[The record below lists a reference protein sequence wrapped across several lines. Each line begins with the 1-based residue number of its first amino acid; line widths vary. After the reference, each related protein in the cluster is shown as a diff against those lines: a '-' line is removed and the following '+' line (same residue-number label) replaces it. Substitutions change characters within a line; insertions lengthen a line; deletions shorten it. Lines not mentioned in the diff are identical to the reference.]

1 MFYHSGLSS
10 HAIDSFKGNGLF
22 SWIMG
27 QETSLNISIDI
38 KDNFLLYKNEF
49 DWISGE
55 KRMFHI
61 ADPQDIK
68 DGKMTDVY
76 FVRTMEV
83 LKAKKIDKWVKAEFI
98 AKRFP
103 EDYGWGV
110 LAGIEEAAYLLKDL
124 KVSVRAMRE
133 GTIFRAF
140 EPIMEIEGMY
150 TEFGLYE
157 TSVLGLL
164 CQASGV
170 ATKAARC
177 KKAAGDR
184 RVISFGA
191 RRIHP
196 VIAPMVERSAFIG
209 GCDGV
214 SVVKNAELIGEEPSG
229 TMPHAL
235 ILIIGDTVEAT
246 KAFDEVIQPKVK
258 RVSLIDTFND
268 EKIEA
273 IRVAEALGKKL
284 FGVRLDTPSSRRGDL
299 QKIIEEVRW
308 ELNLRGFEHVQI
320 FVSGGLDEKRIL
332 SLNPVVDAYGV
343 GTSITNARVIDF
355 AMDIIEIDGKPL
367 AKRGKMSGSK
377 GVLRCSKCL
386 QDRMVPFIKR
396 GRSAQGSNRCSCGG
410 RFKELLL
417 PFIQKNRVLW
427 DLPTP
432 QAIRDYVLEQL
443 PNVDL

>member
-1 MFYHSGLSS
+1 
-10 HAIDSFKGNGLF
+10 
-22 SWIMG
+22 
-27 QETSLNISIDI
+27 
-38 KDNFLLYKNEF
+38 
-49 DWISGE
+49 
-55 KRMFHI
+55 MFHI
-61 ADPQDIK
+61 ADRKDIK
-68 DGKMTDVY
+68 TGKLTDVY
-76 FVRTMEV
+76 FVRTMEI

-110 LAGIEEAAYLLKDL
+110 LTGIDEAAYLLKDL
-124 KVSVRAMRE
+124 RVNVRAMKE
-133 GTIFRAF
+133 GTVFRAY
-140 EPIMEIEGMY
+140 EPVMEIEGMY
-150 TEFGLYE
+150 SKFGLYE
-157 TSVLGLL
+157 TSLLGLL

-196 VIAPMVERSAFIG
+196 VIAPMVERNAFIG

-214 SVVKNAELIGEEPSG
+214 SVVKNAQLIGEEPSG

-235 ILIIGDTVEAT
+235 ILLMGDTVEAT
-246 KAFDEVIQPKVK
+246 KAFDEVIDPKVK

-268 EKIEA
+268 EKVEA
-273 IRVAEALGKKL
+273 IRVAEALGGKL
-284 FGVRLDTPSSRRGDL
+284 FGVRLDTPSSRRGDF
-299 QKIIEEVRW
+299 QKIIEEIRW
-308 ELNLRGFEHVQI
+308 ELNLRGFGNVQI

-355 AMDIIEIDGKPL
+355 AMDIVEIDGKPL

-377 GVLRCSKCL
+377 SVLRCPKCF
-386 QDRMVPFIKR
+386 QDRMVPFKR
-396 GRSAQGSNRCSCGG
+396 SGGHSTQGSDRCSCGG

-417 PFIQKNRVLW
+417 PFIQGKKILW

-432 QAIRDYVLEQL
+432 QSIREYVLEQL
-443 PNVDL
+443 PHFDL

>member
-1 MFYHSGLSS
+1 M
-10 HAIDSFKGNGLF
+10 
-22 SWIMG
+22 
-27 QETSLNISIDI
+27 
-38 KDNFLLYKNEF
+38 
-49 DWISGE
+49 
-55 KRMFHI
+55 MFHI
-61 ADPQDIK
+61 ADPEDIK
-68 DGKMTDVY
+68 AGKYTDVY
-76 FVRTMEV
+76 FTRTMEI
-83 LKAKKIDKWVKAEFI
+83 LKAKKIDKRVKAEFI

-110 LAGIEEAAYLLKDL
+110 LAGIEEVVYLLKDL
-124 KVSVRAMRE
+124 PVKVRAMKE
-133 GTIFRAF
+133 GTIFRAY
-140 EPIMEIEGMY
+140 EPVMEIEGWY

-157 TSVLGLL
+157 TSILGLL

-196 VIAPMVERSAFIG
+196 AIAPMVERNAFIG

-214 SVVKNAELIGEEPSG
+214 SVVKDAELLHEEPSG

-235 ILIIGDTVEAT
+235 ILMMGDTVEAT
-246 KAFDEVIQPKVK
+246 RAFDEVIHPKVR

-268 EKIEA
+268 EKVEA
-273 IRVAEALGKKL
+273 IRVAEAMGKRL
-284 FGVRLDTPSSRRGDL
+284 FGIRLDTPSSRRGDF
-299 QKIIEEVRW
+299 QKIIEEIRW
-308 ELNLRGFEHVQI
+308 ELNLRGFGHVKI

-355 AMDIIEIDGKPL
+355 AMDIVEIDGKPL

-377 GVLRCSKCL
+377 SVLRCLKCY
-386 QDRMVPFIKR
+386 QDQMVPHRPKA
-396 GRSAQGSNRCSCGG
+396 GASVKASNRCSCGG
-410 RFKELLL
+410 RSRELLL
-417 PFIQKNRVLW
+417 PLIENHKVLQ
-427 DLPTP
+427 DLAAP
-432 QAIRDYVLEQL
+432 QTIRKYVLQQL
-443 PNVDL
+443 PHFDL

>member
-1 MFYHSGLSS
+1 
-10 HAIDSFKGNGLF
+10 
-22 SWIMG
+22 
-27 QETSLNISIDI
+27 
-38 KDNFLLYKNEF
+38 
-49 DWISGE
+49 
-55 KRMFHI
+55 MFHI
-61 ADPQDIK
+61 ADPKDIK
-68 DGKMTDVY
+68 EGKITDVY
-76 FVRTMEV
+76 FVRTIEI
-83 LKAKKIDKWVKAEFI
+83 LRAKKIDKWVKAEFI

-110 LAGIEEAAYLLKDL
+110 LAGIEEAADLLRDL
-124 KVSVRAMRE
+124 KVNVRSMKE
-133 GTIFRAF
+133 GTVFRTF

-157 TSVLGLL
+157 TALLGLL

-184 RVISFGA
+184 AVISFGA

-196 VIAPMVERSAFIG
+196 VIAPMVERNAFIG

-214 SVVKNAELIGEEPSG
+214 SVVEDAELIGEEASG

-235 ILIIGDTVEAT
+235 ILIMGDTVEAT
-246 KAFDEVIQPKVK
+246 KAFDEVIHPRVK

-273 IRVAEALGKKL
+273 IRVAKAMGKRL
-284 FGVRLDTPSSRRGDL
+284 FGIRLDTPGSRRGDFK
-299 QKIIEEVRW
+299 KIIEEVRW
-308 ELNLRGFEHVQI
+308 ELNLRGFGHIRI
-320 FVSGGLDEKRIL
+320 FVSGGLDENSIL

-355 AMDIIEIDGKPL
+355 AMDIIETDGEPL

-377 GVLRCSKCL
+377 SVLRCPKCF
-386 QDRMVPFIKR
+386 QDRMVPFKGDRDPSI
-396 GRSAQGSNRCSCGG
+396 RSSNRCSCGG
-410 RFKELLL
+410 RFKEILL
-417 PFIQKNRVLW
+417 PLIKNGRILK
-427 DLPTP
+427 DSPTP
-432 QAIRDYVLEQL
+432 QTIRKYVLSQL
-443 PNVDL
+443 PRFDL

>member
-1 MFYHSGLSS
+1 
-10 HAIDSFKGNGLF
+10 
-22 SWIMG
+22 MG
-27 QETSLNISIDI
+27 Q
-38 KDNFLLYKNEF
+38 
-49 DWISGE
+49 SGE
-55 KRMFHI
+55 KGMFHV
-61 ADPQDIK
+61 ASPEDIK
-68 DGKMTDVY
+68 NGKLTDIY

-110 LAGIEEAAYLLKDL
+110 LAGIEETAYLLKEL
-124 KVSVRAMRE
+124 KIKVKAMEE
-133 GTIFRAF
+133 GTIFRPY
-140 EPIMEIEGMY
+140 EPVMEIEGMY
-150 TEFGLYE
+150 SEFGLYE
-157 TSVLGLL
+157 TSLLGLL

-214 SVVKNAELIGEEPSG
+214 SVVKNAELIGEEPAG

-235 ILIIGDTVEAT
+235 ILIMGDTVEAT
-246 KAFDEVIQPKVK
+246 KAFDEVIHPKVK

-273 IRVAEALGKKL
+273 IRVAEALGKRL
-284 FGVRLDTPSSRRGDL
+284 FGVRLDTPSSRRGDF
-299 QKIIEEVRW
+299 QKIIEEIRW
-308 ELNLRGFEHVQI
+308 ELNLRGFGHVQI

-343 GTSITNARVIDF
+343 GTSITSARVIDF
-355 AMDIIEIDGKPL
+355 AMDIIEIGGKPL

-377 GVLRCSKCL
+377 SVLRCSQCY
-386 QDRMVPFIKR
+386 QDRMVPFKKNR
-396 GRSAQGSNRCSCGG
+396 GYSKQSLNRCSCGG

-417 PFIQKNRVLW
+417 PFVQNGKILRK
-427 DLPTP
+427 LPTP
-432 QAIRDYVLEQL
+432 QGIREYVLKQL
-443 PNVDL
+443 SHFDL

>member
-1 MFYHSGLSS
+1 
-10 HAIDSFKGNGLF
+10 
-22 SWIMG
+22 
-27 QETSLNISIDI
+27 
-38 KDNFLLYKNEF
+38 
-49 DWISGE
+49 
-55 KRMFHI
+55 MFHI
-61 ADPQDIK
+61 ADPKEIK
-68 DGKMTDVY
+68 EGKLTDVY
-76 FVRTMEV
+76 FVRTMEI

-110 LAGIEEAAYLLKDL
+110 LAGIEEASYLLKDL
-124 KVSVRAMRE
+124 NVNVRAMRE
-133 GTIFRAF
+133 GTIFRAY
-140 EPIMEIEGMY
+140 EPVMEIEGMY
-150 TEFGLYE
+150 TEFGIYE
-157 TSVLGLL
+157 TSILGLL

-214 SVVKNAELIGEEPSG
+214 SVVKDAELLDEEPMG

-235 ILIIGDTVEAT
+235 ILLIGDTVEAT
-246 KAFDEVIQPKVK
+246 KAFDEVIDPRVK

-268 EKIEA
+268 EKVEA
-273 IRVAEALGKKL
+273 IRVAEALGERL
-284 FGVRLDTPSSRRGDL
+284 FGVRLDTPSSRRGDF
-299 QKIIEEVRW
+299 QKIIEEIRW
-308 ELNLRGFEHVQI
+308 ELNIRGYGHVQI
-320 FVSGGLDEKRIL
+320 FVSGGLDENRIL

-343 GTSITNARVIDF
+343 GTSIINARVIDF
-355 AMDIIEIDGKPL
+355 AMDIVEIDGRPL

-377 GVLRCSKCL
+377 SVLRCSKCY
-386 QDRMVPFIKR
+386 QDKIVPFKNVNDEF
-396 GRSAQGSNRCSCGG
+396 NRCSCGG
-410 RFKELLL
+410 ELKELLL
-417 PFIQKNRVLW
+417 PFIKEKKILW
-427 DLPTP
+427 DLPKP

-443 PNVDL
+443 KHFDL

>member
-1 MFYHSGLSS
+1 MFHV
-10 HAIDSFKGNGLF
+10 ADPK
-22 SWIMG
+22 
-27 QETSLNISIDI
+27 DI
-38 KDNFLLYKNEF
+38 KN
-49 DWISGE
+49 
-55 KRMFHI
+55 
-61 ADPQDIK
+61 
-68 DGKMTDVY
+68 GKMTDVY

-103 EDYGWGV
+103 EDYGWGF
-110 LAGIEEAAYLLKDL
+110 LAGIEEAAGLLKDL
-124 KVSVRAMRE
+124 KVNVRTMRE

-150 TEFGLYE
+150 TDFGLYE

-191 RRIHP
+191 RRMHP
-196 VIAPMVERSAFIG
+196 VIAPMVERNAFIG

-214 SVVKNAELIGEEPSG
+214 SVVMNAELIGEEPSG

-235 ILIIGDTVEAT
+235 ILIMGDTVEAT
-246 KAFDEVIQPKVK
+246 KAFDEVIQHNVK

-273 IRVAEALGKKL
+273 IRVAEALGRKL
-284 FGVRLDTPSSRRGDL
+284 FGVRLDTPSSRRGDF
-299 QKIIEEVRW
+299 QKIIEEIRW
-308 ELNLRGFEHVQI
+308 ELNLRGFGHVQI

-332 SLNPVVDAYGV
+332 NLNPVVDAYGV

-355 AMDIIEIDGKPL
+355 AMDIIEIEGKPL

-377 GVLRCSKCL
+377 RVLRCPKCF
-386 QDRMVPFIKR
+386 QDRMVPFQKE
-396 GRSAQGSNRCSCGG
+396 GSHRLNVSDRCSCGG

-417 PFIQKNRVLW
+417 PFIQKNKILW

-432 QAIRDYVLEQL
+432 QAIRRHVLEQL
-443 PNVDL
+443 PFFELSL

>member
-1 MFYHSGLSS
+1 
-10 HAIDSFKGNGLF
+10 
-22 SWIMG
+22 
-27 QETSLNISIDI
+27 
-38 KDNFLLYKNEF
+38 
-49 DWISGE
+49 
-55 KRMFHI
+55 MFHI
-61 ADPQDIK
+61 ADPKDIK
-68 DGKMTDVY
+68 AGKYTDVY
-76 FVRTMEV
+76 FSRTMEV
-83 LKAKKIDKWVKAEFI
+83 LRAKKIDRWVKAEFI

-110 LAGIEEAAYLLKDL
+110 LAGIEEAIYLLKDL
-124 KVSVRAMRE
+124 DVNVRAMKE
-133 GTIFRAF
+133 GTIFRAY
-140 EPIMEIEGMY
+140 EPVMEIEGRY

-157 TSVLGLL
+157 TSILGLL

-214 SVVKNAELIGEEPSG
+214 SVVKDAEMLHEEPSG

-235 ILIIGDTVEAT
+235 ILLFGDTVEAT
-246 KAFDEVIQPKVK
+246 KAFDEVIDPKVK

-273 IRVAEALGKKL
+273 IRVAEALGKRL
-284 FGVRLDTPSSRRGDL
+284 YGVRLDTPSSRRGDF
-299 QKIIEEVRW
+299 QKIIEEIRW
-308 ELNLRGFEHVQI
+308 ELNLRGYGHVKI
-320 FVSGGLDEKRIL
+320 YVSGGLDEKRIL

-355 AMDIIEIDGKPL
+355 AMDIIEIDGKPI

-377 GVLRCSKCL
+377 RVLRCSKCF
-386 QDRMVPFIKR
+386 QDRMIPLKTSRSRSPR
-396 GRSAQGSNRCSCGG
+396 GVERCSCGG
-410 RFKELLL
+410 RFQDLLIPL
-417 PFIQKNRVLW
+417 IEKKRVLW
-427 DLPTP
+427 DLPAP
-432 QAIRDYVLEQL
+432 QAIREFVLKQL
-443 PNVDL
+443 PYFDL

>member
-1 MFYHSGLSS
+1 
-10 HAIDSFKGNGLF
+10 
-22 SWIMG
+22 
-27 QETSLNISIDI
+27 
-38 KDNFLLYKNEF
+38 
-49 DWISGE
+49 
-55 KRMFHI
+55 MFHI
-61 ADPQDIK
+61 ADSKDIK
-68 DGKMTDVY
+68 AGKYTDVY
-76 FVRTMEV
+76 FTRTMEV

-110 LAGIEEAAYLLKDL
+110 LTGIEEAVYLLKDL
-124 KVSVRAMRE
+124 NVNVRAMKE
-133 GTIFRAF
+133 GTIFRAY
-140 EPIMEIEGMY
+140 EPVMEIEGMY

-157 TSVLGLL
+157 TSILGLL

-170 ATKAARC
+170 TTKSARC

-184 RVISFGA
+184 MVMSFGA

-196 VIAPMVERSAFIG
+196 AIAPMVERNAFVG

-214 SVVKNAELIGEEPSG
+214 SVVKNAEMIHEEPSG

-235 ILIIGDTVEAT
+235 ILLMGDTVEAT
-246 KAFDEVIQPKVK
+246 KAFDEVIHPKVK

-284 FGVRLDTPSSRRGDL
+284 FAVRLDTPSSRRGDF
-299 QKIIEEVRW
+299 QRIIEEIRW
-308 ELNLRGFEHVQI
+308 ELNLRGFGHVKV

-332 SLNPVVDAYGV
+332 SLNPLVDGYGV

-355 AMDIIEIDGKPL
+355 AMDIIEIEGSPL

-377 GVLRCSKCL
+377 SVLRCSNCF
-386 QDRMVPFIKR
+386 QDRMTPFKPNR
-396 GRSAQGSNRCSCGG
+396 GRTGKGWDRCQCGG
-410 RFKELLL
+410 RLQELLL
-417 PFIQKNRVLW
+417 PLIEKRKVLW
-427 DLPTP
+427 DLPNP
-432 QAIRDYVLEQL
+432 QAIREYVLKQL
-443 PNVDL
+443 PHFEL

>member
-1 MFYHSGLSS
+1 
-10 HAIDSFKGNGLF
+10 
-22 SWIMG
+22 
-27 QETSLNISIDI
+27 
-38 KDNFLLYKNEF
+38 
-49 DWISGE
+49 
-55 KRMFHI
+55 MFHTANPKEI
-61 ADPQDIK
+61 KEGKLTDI
-68 DGKMTDVY
+68 Y

-110 LAGIEEAAYLLKDL
+110 LAGIEEVAYLLEGL
-124 KVSVRAMRE
+124 KVNVRAMKE
-133 GTIFRAF
+133 GTIFRTF
-140 EPIMEIEGMY
+140 EPVMEIEGMY
-150 TEFGLYE
+150 TDFGLYE
-157 TSVLGLL
+157 TSLLGLI

-184 RVISFGA
+184 KVISFGA

-196 VIAPMVERSAFIG
+196 VVAPMVERNAFVG

-214 SVVKNAELIGEEPSG
+214 SVVKDAELIEEEPSG

-235 ILIIGDTVEAT
+235 ILIMGDTVEAT
-246 KAFDEVIQPKVK
+246 RAFDEVIHPKVK

-284 FGVRLDTPSSRRGDL
+284 FGIRLDTPSSRRGDFT
-299 QKIIEEVRW
+299 KIIEEIRW
-308 ELNLRGFEHVQI
+308 ELNLRGFGHVQI

-332 SLNPVVDAYGV
+332 ALNPVVDAYGV

-355 AMDIIEIDGKPL
+355 AMDIVEIDKKPL

-377 GVLRCSKCL
+377 RVLRCQNCL
-386 QDRMVPFIKR
+386 EDKMIPLKKNR
-396 GRSAQGSNRCSCGG
+396 GKSTPRVDRCSCGG
-410 RFKELLL
+410 RFKDLLI
-417 PFIQKNRVLW
+417 PFMQGGKILW
-427 DLPTP
+427 DLHRP
-432 QAIRDYVLEQL
+432 QAIREHVLKQL
-443 PNVDL
+443 PHFDL

>member
-1 MFYHSGLSS
+1 MFHT
-10 HAIDSFKGNGLF
+10 ADPK
-22 SWIMG
+22 
-27 QETSLNISIDI
+27 DI
-38 KDNFLLYKNEF
+38 K
-49 DWISGE
+49 
-55 KRMFHI
+55 
-61 ADPQDIK
+61 A
-68 DGKMTDVY
+68 GKYTDVY
-76 FVRTMEV
+76 FTRTMEV

-110 LAGIEEAAYLLKDL
+110 LAGIEETAYLLKDL
-124 KVSVRAMRE
+124 KISVRAMKE
-133 GTIFRAF
+133 GTVFRAF

-150 TEFGLYE
+150 TDFGLYE
-157 TSVLGLL
+157 TSLLGLL

-177 KKAAGDR
+177 KKAAGGR

-196 VIAPMVERSAFIG
+196 VVAPMVERNAFIG

-214 SVVKNAELIGEEPSG
+214 SVVKDAELIGEEPSG

-246 KAFDEVIQPKVK
+246 KAFDEVIHPRVK

-284 FGVRLDTPSSRRGDL
+284 YGIRLDTPSSRRGDFTR
-299 QKIIEEVRW
+299 IIEEIRW
-308 ELNLRGFEHVQI
+308 ELNLRGFGHVQI
-320 FVSGGLDEKRIL
+320 YVSGGLDEKRIL
-332 SLNPVVDAYGV
+332 ALNPVVDAYGV

-377 GVLRCSKCL
+377 SVLRCQKCF
-386 QDRMVPFIKR
+386 QDKMIPLKKGR
-396 GRSAQGSNRCSCGG
+396 GQSTSASGRCSCGG
-410 RFKELLL
+410 RLKELLIPFVQNRKILWAL
-417 PFIQKNRVLW
+417 PK
-427 DLPTP
+427 P
-432 QAIRDYVLEQL
+432 QAIREYVLGQL
-443 PNVDL
+443 PHFDL

>member
-1 MFYHSGLSS
+1 
-10 HAIDSFKGNGLF
+10 
-22 SWIMG
+22 
-27 QETSLNISIDI
+27 
-38 KDNFLLYKNEF
+38 
-49 DWISGE
+49 
-55 KRMFHI
+55 MFHTANPKEI
-61 ADPQDIK
+61 KEGKLTDI
-68 DGKMTDVY
+68 Y

-110 LAGIEEAAYLLKDL
+110 LAGIEEVAYLLKDL
-124 KVSVRAMRE
+124 KVNVRAMKE
-133 GTIFRAF
+133 GTAFRSY
-140 EPIMEIEGMY
+140 EPVMEIEGMY
-150 TEFGLYE
+150 TDFGLYE
-157 TSVLGLL
+157 TSLLGLI

-184 RVISFGA
+184 KVISFGA

-196 VIAPMVERSAFIG
+196 VVAPMVERNAFVG

-214 SVVKNAELIGEEPSG
+214 SVVKDAELIDEEPSG

-235 ILIIGDTVEAT
+235 ILIMGDTVEAT
-246 KAFDEVIQPKVK
+246 KAFDEVVHPKVK

-284 FGVRLDTPSSRRGDL
+284 YGIRLDTPSSRRGDFT
-299 QKIIEEVRW
+299 KIIEEIRW
-308 ELNLRGFEHVQI
+308 ELNLRGFGHIQI

-332 SLNPVVDAYGV
+332 ALNPVVDAYGV

-355 AMDIIEIDGKPL
+355 AMDIVEIDGKPL

-377 GVLRCSKCL
+377 RVLRCQKCFK
-386 QDRMVPFIKR
+386 DKMVPFEKKR
-396 GRSAQGSNRCSCGG
+396 GRSTRGGDRCSCGG
-410 RFKELLL
+410 RFKDLLISFMQNGKIL
-417 PFIQKNRVLW
+417 L
-427 DLPTP
+427 DLPKP
-432 QAIRDYVLEQL
+432 QVIKEYVLEQL
-443 PNVDL
+443 PHFDL

>member
-1 MFYHSGLSS
+1 
-10 HAIDSFKGNGLF
+10 
-22 SWIMG
+22 
-27 QETSLNISIDI
+27 
-38 KDNFLLYKNEF
+38 
-49 DWISGE
+49 
-55 KRMFHI
+55 MFHI
-61 ADPQDIK
+61 ADPMDIK
-68 DGKMTDVY
+68 AGKYTDVY
-76 FVRTMEV
+76 FTRTMEV

-110 LAGIEEAAYLLKDL
+110 LAGIEETAYLLKDL
-124 KVSVRAMRE
+124 KVNARAMKE
-133 GTIFRAF
+133 GTIFRAY
-140 EPIMEIEGMY
+140 EPVMEIEGMY
-150 TEFGLYE
+150 TDFGLYE
-157 TSVLGLL
+157 TSILGLL

-196 VIAPMVERSAFIG
+196 VVAPMVERNAFIG

-235 ILIIGDTVEAT
+235 ILIMGDTVEAT
-246 KAFDEVIQPKVK
+246 KAFDEVIHPKVK

-284 FGVRLDTPSSRRGDL
+284 FGVRLDTPSSRRGDFT
-299 QKIIEEVRW
+299 KIIEEIRW
-308 ELNLRGFEHVQI
+308 ELNLRGFGHVQI
-320 FVSGGLDEKRIL
+320 YVSGGLDEKRIL
-332 SLNPVVDAYGV
+332 ALNPVVDAYGV

-377 GVLRCSKCL
+377 MVFRCTKCF
-386 QDRMVPFIKR
+386 QDKMVPFKKER
-396 GRSAQGSNRCSCGG
+396 GGTTPSVDRCSCGG
-410 RFKELLL
+410 RFKKLLT
-417 PFIQKNRVLW
+417 PFVQNRKILW
-427 DLPTP
+427 DLPKP
-432 QAIRDYVLEQL
+432 QAIRGYVLEQL
-443 PNVDL
+443 PHFDL

>member
-1 MFYHSGLSS
+1 
-10 HAIDSFKGNGLF
+10 
-22 SWIMG
+22 
-27 QETSLNISIDI
+27 
-38 KDNFLLYKNEF
+38 
-49 DWISGE
+49 
-55 KRMFHI
+55 MFHI
-61 ADPQDIK
+61 ADPKDIK
-68 DGKMTDVY
+68 DGKYTDVY
-76 FVRTMEV
+76 FSRTMEV
-83 LKAKKIDKWVKAEFI
+83 LRAKKIDRWVKAEFI

-110 LAGIEEAAYLLKDL
+110 LAGIEEAIYLLKDL
-124 KVSVRAMRE
+124 DVNVRAMRE
-133 GTIFRAF
+133 GTIFRTY
-140 EPIMEIEGMY
+140 EPVMEIEGKY

-157 TSVLGLL
+157 TSILGLL

-196 VIAPMVERSAFIG
+196 VIAPMVERNAFIG

-214 SVVKNAELIGEEPSG
+214 SVVKDAEMLHEEPSG

-235 ILIIGDTVEAT
+235 ILLFGDTVEAT
-246 KAFDEVIQPKVK
+246 KAFDEVIDPKVK

-273 IRVAEALGKKL
+273 IRVAEALGKRL
-284 FGVRLDTPSSRRGDL
+284 YGVRLDTPSSRRGDFH
-299 QKIIEEVRW
+299 KIIEEIRW
-308 ELNLRGFEHVQI
+308 ELNLRGYGHVKI

-355 AMDIIEIDGKPL
+355 AMDIIEIDGKPI

-377 GVLRCSKCL
+377 RVLRCSKCF
-386 QDRMVPFIKR
+386 QDRMIPLKSPR
-396 GRSAQGSNRCSCGG
+396 GRSIRRAERCSCGG
-410 RFKELLL
+410 RLQDLLIPL
-417 PFIQKNRVLW
+417 IEKRRVLW

-432 QAIRDYVLEQL
+432 QAIREYVLKQL
-443 PNVDL
+443 PYFDL

>member
-1 MFYHSGLSS
+1 
-10 HAIDSFKGNGLF
+10 
-22 SWIMG
+22 
-27 QETSLNISIDI
+27 
-38 KDNFLLYKNEF
+38 
-49 DWISGE
+49 
-55 KRMFHI
+55 MFHS
-61 ADPQDIK
+61 ADAKDIK
-68 DGKMTDVY
+68 DGRMTDVY
-76 FVRTMEV
+76 FARTMQV

-110 LAGIEEAAYLLKDL
+110 LAGIEEAADLLKDL
-124 KVSVRAMRE
+124 KIAVRAMKE

-140 EPIMEIEGMY
+140 EPVMEIEGMY
-150 TEFGLYE
+150 SDFGLYE
-157 TSVLGLL
+157 TSILGLL

-184 RVISFGA
+184 RVVSFGA

-196 VIAPMVERSAFIG
+196 VIAPMVERNAFIG

-235 ILIIGDTVEAT
+235 ILLMGDTVEAT
-246 KAFDEVIQPKVK
+246 KAFDEVIDKK
-258 RVSLIDTFND
+258 IRRVSLIDTFND

-284 FGVRLDTPSSRRGDL
+284 FAVRLDTPSSRRGDF
-299 QKIIEEVRW
+299 QKIIEEIRW
-308 ELNLRGFEHVQI
+308 ELNLRGFGHVQI
-320 FVSGGLDEKRIL
+320 FVSGGLDENRIL
-332 SLNPVVDAYGV
+332 SLNPFVDAYGV

-355 AMDIIEIDGKPL
+355 AMDIIEIEGKPL

-377 GVLRCSKCL
+377 SVFRCRKCF
-386 QDRMVPFIKR
+386 QDRMVPFKKHK
-396 GRSAQGSNRCSCGG
+396 GRSTQRSDRCSCGG
-410 RFKELLL
+410 RYKELLF
-417 PFIQKNRVLW
+417 PFIQNRKILW
-427 DLPTP
+427 DLPSP
-432 QAIRDYVLEQL
+432 QAIRKYVLEQL
-443 PNVDL
+443 PHFDL

>member
-1 MFYHSGLSS
+1 MF
-10 HAIDSFKGNGLF
+10 
-22 SWIMG
+22 
-27 QETSLNISIDI
+27 QT
-38 KDNFLLYKNEF
+38 
-49 DWISGE
+49 
-55 KRMFHI
+55 
-61 ADPQDIK
+61 ADPKEIK
-68 DGKMTDVY
+68 DGKLTDVY
-76 FVRTMEV
+76 FVRTMEI
-83 LKAKKIDKWVKAEFI
+83 LRAKKIDKWVKAEFI

-124 KVSVRAMRE
+124 DVNVRAMKE

-140 EPIMEIEGMY
+140 EPVLEIEGMY
-150 TEFGLYE
+150 SEFGLYE
-157 TSVLGLL
+157 TSLLGLI

-196 VIAPMVERSAFIG
+196 VIAPMVERNAFIG

-235 ILIIGDTVEAT
+235 ILIMGDTVEAT
-246 KAFDEVIQPKVK
+246 RAFDEVIHPKVK
-258 RVSLIDTFND
+258 RVALIDTFND

-273 IRVAEALGKKL
+273 IRVAEALGKRL
-284 FGVRLDTPSSRRGDL
+284 FGIRLDTPSSRRGDF
-299 QKIIEEVRW
+299 QKIIEEIRW
-308 ELNLRGFEHVQI
+308 ELNLRGFGHVKI
-320 FVSGGLDEKRIL
+320 FVSGGMDEKRIL
-332 SLNPVVDAYGV
+332 NLNPVVDAYGV

-355 AMDIIEIDGKPL
+355 AMDIVEIDGKPL

-377 GVLRCSKCL
+377 SVLRCPKCF
-386 QDRMVPFIKR
+386 QDRLVPFKKAR
-396 GRSAQGSNRCSCGG
+396 GHSSHDSNRCTCGG
-410 RFKELLL
+410 RFQELLL
-417 PFIQKNRVLW
+417 PLIQNRKILM
-427 DLPTP
+427 DLPAP
-432 QAIRDYVLEQL
+432 QTIREYVLKQL
-443 PNVDL
+443 PHFDL

>member
-1 MFYHSGLSS
+1 
-10 HAIDSFKGNGLF
+10 
-22 SWIMG
+22 
-27 QETSLNISIDI
+27 
-38 KDNFLLYKNEF
+38 
-49 DWISGE
+49 
-55 KRMFHI
+55 MFHI
-61 ADPQDIK
+61 ADPEDIK
-68 DGKMTDVY
+68 AGKYTDVY
-76 FVRTMEV
+76 FTRTMEV
-83 LKAKKIDKWVKAEFI
+83 LRAKKIDRRVKAEFI

-103 EDYGWGV
+103 EEYGWGV
-110 LAGIEEAAYLLKDL
+110 LAGVEEAIYLLKDL
-124 KVSVRAMRE
+124 NVNARSMKE
-133 GTIFRAF
+133 GTIFRAY
-140 EPIMEIEGMY
+140 EPVMEIEGMY

-157 TSVLGLL
+157 TSILGLF

-184 RVISFGA
+184 TVMSFGA

-196 VIAPMVERSAFIG
+196 AIAPMVERNAFVG

-214 SVVKNAELIGEEPSG
+214 SVVKNAEMINEEPSG

-235 ILIIGDTVEAT
+235 ILLMGDTVEAT
-246 KAFDEVIQPKVK
+246 KAFDEVIHRKVK

-284 FGVRLDTPSSRRGDL
+284 FAIRLDTPSSRRGDF
-299 QKIIEEVRW
+299 QKIIEEIRW
-308 ELNLRGFEHVQI
+308 ELNLRGFGHVKV

-332 SLNPVVDAYGV
+332 NLNPVVDGYGV

-377 GVLRCSKCL
+377 SVLRCSRCF
-386 QDRMVPFIKR
+386 QDKMVPYRRNK
-396 GRSAQGSNRCSCGG
+396 GWSGESSNRCSCGG
-410 RFKELLL
+410 RFQDLLHPL
-417 PFIQKNRVLW
+417 LQKKRVLW

-432 QAIRDYVLEQL
+432 QAIREYVLRQL
-443 PNVDL
+443 PHFDL

>member
-1 MFYHSGLSS
+1 VINFCY
-10 HAIDSFKGNGLF
+10 IKGNP
-22 SWIMG
+22 
-27 QETSLNISIDI
+27 D
-38 KDNFLLYKNEF
+38 Y
-49 DWISGE
+49 ISGE
-55 KRMFHI
+55 KRMFYT
-61 ADPQDIK
+61 ADLKEIKAGKLADI
-68 DGKMTDVY
+68 Y

-110 LAGIEEAAYLLKDL
+110 LAGIEETTDLLKDL
-124 KVSVRAMRE
+124 NVSVKAMKE

-150 TEFGLYE
+150 SEFGVYE
-157 TSVLGLL
+157 TSLLGLL

-214 SVVKNAELIGEEPSG
+214 SVVKNAELIGEEPWG

-235 ILIIGDTVEAT
+235 ILLIGDTVEAT
-246 KAFDEVIQPKVK
+246 KAFDEVIHPKVK

-273 IRVAEALGKKL
+273 IRVAEALGKRL
-284 FGVRLDTPSSRRGDL
+284 FGVRLDTPSSRRGDF
-299 QKIIEEVRW
+299 QKIIEEIRW
-308 ELNLRGFEHVQI
+308 ELNLRGFGHVQI

-355 AMDIIEIDGKPL
+355 AMDIVEIDGKPL

-377 GVLRCSKCL
+377 SVLRCSRCF
-386 QDRMVPFIKR
+386 QDRVVPFKKNR
-396 GRSAQGSNRCSCGG
+396 GQSNRGSNRCSCGG
-410 RFKELLL
+410 RSKELLL
-417 PFIQKNRVLW
+417 PLIQKKKILW

-432 QAIRDYVLEQL
+432 QAIREYVLRQL
-443 PNVDL
+443 PHFDL

>member
-1 MFYHSGLSS
+1 
-10 HAIDSFKGNGLF
+10 
-22 SWIMG
+22 
-27 QETSLNISIDI
+27 
-38 KDNFLLYKNEF
+38 
-49 DWISGE
+49 
-55 KRMFHI
+55 MFHI
-61 ADPQDIK
+61 ADPKDIK

-110 LAGIEEAAYLLKDL
+110 LAGIEEATYLLKNL
-124 KVSVRAMRE
+124 KVSVRAMKE

-150 TEFGLYE
+150 SDFGLYE
-157 TSVLGLL
+157 TSLLGLL

-196 VIAPMVERSAFIG
+196 VVAPMVERNAFIG

-214 SVVKNAELIGEEPSG
+214 SVVKNAELIGEEPAG

-246 KAFDEVIQPKVK
+246 KAFDEVIHPKVK

-273 IRVAEALGKKL
+273 IRVAEALGKRL
-284 FGVRLDTPSSRRGDL
+284 FGIRLDTPSSRRGDF
-299 QKIIEEVRW
+299 QKIIEEIRW
-308 ELNLRGFEHVQI
+308 ELNLRGFGHIQI
-320 FVSGGLDEKRIL
+320 YVSGGLDEKRIL
-332 SLNPVVDAYGV
+332 SLNSVVDAYGV

-355 AMDIIEIDGKPL
+355 AMDIVEIDGKPL
-367 AKRGKMSGSK
+367 AKRGKMSGAKS
-377 GVLRCSKCL
+377 VLRCSRCF
-386 QDRMVPFIKR
+386 QDRIVPFK
-396 GRSAQGSNRCSCGG
+396 GNRSHPIQGSNRCACGG
-410 RFKELLL
+410 RLKELLL
-417 PFIQKNRVLW
+417 PLIQKRKILW

-432 QAIRDYVLEQL
+432 QAIREYVLRQL
-443 PNVDL
+443 PHFDL

>member
-1 MFYHSGLSS
+1 
-10 HAIDSFKGNGLF
+10 
-22 SWIMG
+22 
-27 QETSLNISIDI
+27 
-38 KDNFLLYKNEF
+38 
-49 DWISGE
+49 
-55 KRMFHI
+55 MFHI
-61 ADPQDIK
+61 ADRKDIK
-68 DGKMTDVY
+68 TGKLTDVY
-76 FVRTMEV
+76 FVRTMEI

-103 EDYGWGV
+103 EDYGWGI
-110 LAGIEEAAYLLKDL
+110 LTGIDEAAYLLKDL
-124 KVSVRAMRE
+124 RVNVRAMKE
-133 GTIFRAF
+133 GTVFRAY
-140 EPIMEIEGMY
+140 EPVMEIEGMY
-150 TEFGLYE
+150 SKFGLYE
-157 TSVLGLL
+157 TSLLGLL

-196 VIAPMVERSAFIG
+196 VIAPMVERNAFIG

-214 SVVKNAELIGEEPSG
+214 SVVKNAQLIGEEPSG

-235 ILIIGDTVEAT
+235 ILLMGDTVEAT
-246 KAFDEVIQPKVK
+246 KAFDEVIDPKVK

-268 EKIEA
+268 EKVEA
-273 IRVAEALGKKL
+273 IRVAEALGGKL
-284 FGVRLDTPSSRRGDL
+284 FGVRLDTPSSRRGDF
-299 QKIIEEVRW
+299 QKIIEEIRW
-308 ELNLRGFEHVQI
+308 ELNLRGFGNVQI

-377 GVLRCSKCL
+377 SVLRCPKCF
-386 QDRMVPFIKR
+386 QDRMVPFKR
-396 GRSAQGSNRCSCGG
+396 SGGHSTQGSDRCSCGG

-417 PFIQKNRVLW
+417 PFIQGKKILW

-432 QAIRDYVLEQL
+432 QSIREYVLEQL
-443 PNVDL
+443 PHFDL

>member
-1 MFYHSGLSS
+1 
-10 HAIDSFKGNGLF
+10 
-22 SWIMG
+22 
-27 QETSLNISIDI
+27 
-38 KDNFLLYKNEF
+38 
-49 DWISGE
+49 
-55 KRMFHI
+55 MFHI
-61 ADPQDIK
+61 ADPKDIK
-68 DGKMTDVY
+68 AGKYTDVY
-76 FVRTMEV
+76 FTRTMEV

-110 LAGIEEAAYLLKDL
+110 LAGIEETAYLLKDL
-124 KVSVRAMRE
+124 KVNARAMKE
-133 GTIFRAF
+133 GTIFRAY
-140 EPIMEIEGMY
+140 EPVMEIEGMY
-150 TEFGLYE
+150 TDFGIYE
-157 TSVLGLL
+157 TSLLGLL

-196 VIAPMVERSAFIG
+196 VVAPMVERNAFIG

-235 ILIIGDTVEAT
+235 ILIMGDTVEAT
-246 KAFDEVIQPKVK
+246 KAFDEVIHPKVK

-284 FGVRLDTPSSRRGDL
+284 FGIRLDTPSSRRGDFT
-299 QKIIEEVRW
+299 KIIEEIRW
-308 ELNLRGFEHVQI
+308 ELNLRGFGHVQI
-320 FVSGGLDEKRIL
+320 YVSGGLDEKRIL
-332 SLNPVVDAYGV
+332 ALNPVVDAYGV

-355 AMDIIEIDGKPL
+355 AMDIVEIDGKPL
-367 AKRGKMSGSK
+367 AKRGKMSGAKS
-377 GVLRCSKCL
+377 VFRCTKCF
-386 QDRMVPFIKR
+386 QDRMVPFKKER
-396 GRSAQGSNRCSCGG
+396 GRSFQSVDRCLCGS
-410 RFKELLL
+410 RFKELIT
-417 PFIQKNRVLW
+417 PFIQNGKILW
-427 DLPTP
+427 DLPKP
-432 QAIRDYVLEQL
+432 QAIREYVFEQL
-443 PNVDL
+443 PHFDL